1 MSFSTR
7 YLRTVVPAM
16 AVVVAVAAYFEH
28 NREERAIEDLAAN
41 AERLLLRQ
49 HGAIRSAFSDVAEDV
64 LVMSDLRDAKAIGG
78 PHDASALA
86 ELTEILMSI
95 AWRKR
100 AYHELRYIDLEG
112 QERVRIDKIGGVP
125 RPVSREQLLNKGQR
139 YYVKDALSVSLG
151 EVYPSRFD
159 LAVNDAGIELPYK
172 PLLRVLTPVAD
183 PERGVRGLMGLS
195 YLGSHLLRGLA
206 ANAQR
211 TPGQF
216 LLMNDAGHFMMSDR
230 SDDEWGFQIP
240 DRQGRTLSWRW
251 PEVAAAAEAADTGSL
266 RTAAGLFVWMHTN
279 PLDGPR
285 PGHAHLGRHWTLL
298 QFTPAPELQARLAGV
313 EWVTRTLGAAGC
325 LFMALAAGFVVRARM
340 AREAAEREL
349 RQREADSRMLAMVA
363 SRTQNGVAI
372 LSKGGEIE
380 WVNEAFA
387 RMLGRPASG
396 IVGRRPGPL
405 MTGEH
410 TDSSTLA
417 TVMASVDA
425 LKGFREELLVYPKD
439 GTPSW
444 VAMDGRPSSL
454 EGGEVDH
461 MVLVLSDITERKR
474 AEEEAS
480 RARDAA
486 ESANRTKSAFL
497 ANMSHELRTPMN
509 AIIGYSEMLIED
521 AQDGGND
528 DSIADLEKIRAAGKH
543 LLSLINDVLDL
554 SKIEAGKMELH
565 LEVFDL
571 RKMLGEV
578 LTTIQ
583 PLADKG
589 GNRLVLEA
597 QDELGTM
604 RADLT
609 KLRQGLFNLL
619 GNACKF
625 TERGQVT
632 LEVTRAGPV
641 VTFRITDT
649 GIGMSPEQLARLFQ
663 PFSQADAS
671 TTRKYGGT
679 GLGLVI
685 TRTFARMM
693 GGDVTVEST
702 PGKGTTFTLM
712 VPAEVVDPKAAAQEL
727 RKSRIQLPTRPDA
740 PMVLVID
747 DDADT
752 RELLARTLNKEGF
765 RVVTAA
771 GGAEGLRLAAEIL
784 PAAITLD
791 VIMPSTDGWAVL
803 SELKSTPVLCD
814 IPVVMVSML
823 EERELGLSRGVSD
836 FLTKPIDRDRL
847 TVVIERLVGGA
858 GRGPVLVVDDD
869 AQTRLLTRRLLER
882 EGITVVEA
890 RHGKEALEVLATSLP
905 SLILLDLMMP
915 EMDGFQVM
923 QALQANPAWS
933 AVPVVVVTAKDLSSE
948 ERQALSAHARHLFVK
963 GMFRGEELIAELR
976 RATRAGAG

>member
-1 MSFSTR
+1 MSFTLR
-7 YLRTVVPAM
+7 YLRTALPAM
-16 AVVVAVAAYFEH
+16 AVVVGAAAYFEH
-28 NREERAIEDLAAN
+28 DRERRAIDDLAAN
-41 AERLLLRQ
+41 AERLLVRQ
-49 HGAIRSAFSDVAEDV
+49 QGTIRTAFSDLADDA
-64 LVMSDLRDAKAIGG
+64 LILSDLHAVKAIGG
-78 PHDASALA
+78 PHDAKALEELA
-86 ELTEILMSI
+86 EVLTSI

-100 AYHELRYIDLEG
+100 AYHELRYIDREG
-112 QERVRIDKIGGVP
+112 HERIRIDKVGSAPRRVP
-125 RPVSREQLLNKGQR
+125 ADQLLNKAQR

-159 LAVNDAGIELPYK
+159 LAVNEQGIELPYK
-172 PLLRVLTPVAD
+172 PLLRILTPVAD
-183 PERGVRGLMGLS
+183 PERGVHGLVGIS
-195 YLGSHLLRGLA
+195 YLGGQLLRGLV

-216 LLMNDAGHFMMSDR
+216 LLTDDHGHFMLSDR
-230 SDDEWGFQIP
+230 PEDEWGFQLAE
-240 DRQGRTLSWRW
+240 RQGRTLAWRW
-251 PEVAAAAEAADTGSL
+251 PEVAQAVDAAETGAL
-266 RTAAGLFVWMHTN
+266 HTDAGLFVWMHTN

-285 PGHAHLGRHWTLL
+285 PGQAHLGRHWTLL
-298 QFTPAPELQARLAGV
+298 QFTPPVEVAARLAGV
-313 EWVTRTLGAAGC
+313 EWVTRSLGAAGC
-325 LFMALAAGFVVRARM
+325 LIVALAAGFVVRARM
-340 AREAAEREL
+340 ARELAEREL

-363 SRTQNGVAI
+363 ARTQNGVAI

-396 IVGRRPGPL
+396 IVGRRAGPL

-417 TVMASVDA
+417 TVMASIDA

-439 GTPSW
+439 GTPAW
-444 VAMDGRPSSL
+444 VAMDGRSSSL

-521 AQDGGND
+521 AQDGGHD
-528 DSIADLEKIRAAGKH
+528 DSIGDLEKIRAAGKH

-571 RKMLGEV
+571 GKMLGEV
-578 LTTIQ
+578 VTTIQ

-589 GNRLVLEA
+589 GNKLVLEA
-597 QDELGTM
+597 PDPPGTM

-632 LEVTRAGPV
+632 LEVTRTGPI
-641 VTFRITDT
+641 VTFRIADT
-649 GIGMSPEQLARLFQ
+649 GIGMTAEQLARLFQ

-702 PGKGTTFTLM
+702 PGRGTTFTLM
-712 VPAEVVDPKAAAQEL
+712 VPAEVVDPKAAAQDL
-727 RKSRIQLPTRPDA
+727 RKSRVQLPTRPDA

-771 GGAEGLRLAAEIL
+771 GGAEGLRLAAEIV

-847 TVVIERLVGGA
+847 TVVLERLVGGA
-858 GRGPVLVVDDD
+858 ARGPVMVVDDD

-882 EGITVVEA
+882 EGITVLEA
-890 RHGKEALEVLATSLP
+890 RHGKEALELLATSLP

-915 EMDGFQVM
+915 EMDGFQM
-923 QALQANPAWS
+923 MHALQANPAWS
-933 AVPVVVVTAKDLSSE
+933 AVPVVVVTAKDLSAE
-948 ERQALSAHARHLFVK
+948 ERQALSVHARHLFVK

-976 RATRAGAG
+976 RATRAAT